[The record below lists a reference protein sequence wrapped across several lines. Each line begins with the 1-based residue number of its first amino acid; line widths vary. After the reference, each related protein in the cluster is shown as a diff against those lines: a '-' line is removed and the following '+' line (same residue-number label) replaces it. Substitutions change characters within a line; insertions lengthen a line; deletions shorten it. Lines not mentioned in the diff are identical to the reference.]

1 MTKSFAHF
9 QPAKPGSEEH
19 NRRLKHLDYVRT
31 DLSKSN
37 QSWHSQSVAS
47 RLEQLKQLVKAKTGR
62 AMQKKAT
69 PIQEAVVLIKPTTT
83 MEDLKK
89 LAAAWREE
97 FGIDVFQIDIH
108 LDEGHYNE
116 EGKWVG
122 NLHAHMTADFMDHE
136 TGKSLKPKRQDMAKL
151 QDITAKI
158 LDMERGV
165 SSNKQHLSSLQF
177 KIQEQRKTLEALK
190 KKVGPGAKLAA
201 FFKVGELA
209 EIRNTIDTAVAA
221 SKEAEAGMKE
231 AKKALSDANEAH
243 SKELASAREESR
255 QRGASDALEAVK
267 KAADLH
273 ITGKD
278 GKETAEDIGK
288 NWRWNFDQRK
298 QLQSKVDSLEAE
310 KKQLQSHDP
319 FKQLNKV
326 LQHFHISTL
335 NAEDVEKAAAVI
347 DRSYLGGWNAPARN
361 DFCDAV
367 IAWGRQKREL
377 NNNPSPKALQT
388 LRKLF
393 EAMVEAWNYLM
404 RVVRAPFKGGVISP
418 GEAAELARYSFTPE
432 AVMKEVQ
439 LQLELTPGAA
449 ECSDGWQ
456 EALKQT
462 PEQFLAPYQSLV
474 KLHSDI
480 EQVQHDQ
487 EQHIEEEEE
496 EEVKRTWGAKR

>member
-209 EIRNTIDTAVAA
+209 EIRSTIDTAVAA

-231 AKKALSDANEAH
+231 AKKALSDTIKAH
-243 SKELASAREESR
+243 DKELATVREESR
-255 QRGASDALEAVK
+255 QRGMSEAVEAINKETNLKAASPADVVTAYKKALSAAKTASDSLQEQK
-267 KAADLH
+267 KL
-273 ITGKD
+273 TRSK
-278 GKETAEDIGK
+278 EDIPARVNQVLKEYHLPTLDEKG
-288 NWRWNFDQRK
+288 
-298 QLQSKVDSLEAE
+298 LQEAE
-310 KKQLQSHDP
+310 KVAKRSPFPFLGGYYARQQFCQAIIDFCRQRQKVLDGDNTADALKLLKQLW
-319 FKQLNKV
+319 
-326 LQHFHISTL
+326 
-335 NAEDVEKAAAVI
+335 E
-347 DRSYLGGWNAPARN
+347 
-361 DFCDAV
+361 
-367 IAWGRQKREL
+367 
-377 NNNPSPKALQT
+377 T
-388 LRKLF
+388 LRQLWEGILRGLQAATK
-393 EAMVEAWNYLM
+393 V
-404 RVVRAPFKGGVISP
+404 GVISP
-418 GEAAELARYSFTPE
+418 GEAYEMMKERQGKEFTKQAVIEDVEQHLRFTPTMVDTDRWE
-432 AVMKEVQ
+432 
-439 LQLELTPGAA
+439 
-449 ECSDGWQ
+449 
-456 EALKQT
+456 EALSMT
-462 PEQFLAPYQSLV
+462 PEQILAQYQTTAW
-474 KLHSDI
+474 KQSDV
-480 EQVQHDQ
+480 EQHNQ
-487 EQHIEEEEE
+487 EQHIEEEQT
-496 EEVKRTWGAKR
+496 RHQGWHR

>member
-209 EIRNTIDTAVAA
+209 EIRSTIDTAVAA
-221 SKEAEAGMKE
+221 SKEAEAETKE
-231 AKKALSDANEAH
+231 VKKALSDTIKAH
-243 SKELASAREESR
+243 DKELATVREESR
-255 QRGASDALEAVK
+255 QRGVSDAIEAINKETSLKAASPADVVTAYKKALSAAKTASDSLQEQK
-267 KAADLH
+267 KL
-273 ITGKD
+273 TRSK
-278 GKETAEDIGK
+278 EDIPARVNQVLKEYHLPTLDEKG
-288 NWRWNFDQRK
+288 
-298 QLQSKVDSLEAE
+298 LQEAE
-310 KKQLQSHDP
+310 KVAKRSP
-319 FKQLNKV
+319 FP
-326 LQHFHISTL
+326 F
-335 NAEDVEKAAAVI
+335 
-347 DRSYLGGWNAPARN
+347 LGG
-361 DFCDAV
+361 
-367 IAWGRQKREL
+367 
-377 NNNPSPKALQT
+377 
-388 LRKLF
+388 
-393 EAMVEAWNYLM
+393 Y
-404 RVVRAPFKGGVISP
+404 
-418 GEAAELARYSFTPE
+418 
-432 AVMKEVQ
+432 
-439 LQLELTPGAA
+439 
-449 ECSDGWQ
+449 
-456 EALKQT
+456 
-462 PEQFLAPYQSLV
+462 
-474 KLHSDI
+474 
-480 EQVQHDQ
+480 
-487 EQHIEEEEE
+487 
-496 EEVKRTWGAKR
+496 